1 MTDLLKE
8 NKDYTLVPLEEHEDA
23 WGVRFTSGPFPET
36 TVVFGAIG
44 FNKVKDNLTFNFE
57 IKESPDQELTEDDEE
72 LQQHCAKVLEA
83 IIVAGVEDGTVELK
97 DPDASES

>member
-8 NKDYTLVPLEEHEDA
+8 NEDYTLVPLEEHEDA
-23 WGVRFTSGPFPET
+23 WGVRFVTGPFPET
-36 TVVFGAIG
+36 TVIFGAIG

-57 IKESPDQELTEDDEE
+57 IKESPDSELTEENEE
-72 LQQHCAKVLEA
+72 LQQHCAKILEA
-83 IIVAGVEDGTVELK
+83 IIVTGVEDGTVELK